1 MQNDE
6 RLNNQMVSNHCKNYN
21 NSIFGAS
28 SKSLG
33 KRNDYLVEFTEGV
46 KENNKIKGSFK
57 IYHKDI
63 DQHMSYIGK
72 NSNASK
78 ALNEYNNKNNYVY
91 SDINLKKVIVLLLSI
106 CAISLFLFEFYQ
118 MYKKIRSDDE
128 VNINYCYINFKE
140 NNCEVNINSNIE
152 YLRQECQKLMKCMS
166 HSTSILEYILKLF
179 RF

>member
-6 RLNNQMVSNHCKNYN
+6 GLNNQMISNNCRNYN

-33 KRNDYLVEFTEGV
+33 KRNNYMVEFTEGV

-63 DQHMSYIGK
+63 DQHMSYISK
-72 NSNASK
+72 NSNARK
-78 ALNEYNNKNNYVY
+78 ALNEYNNENNYYY
-91 SDINLKKVIVLLLSI
+91 SDINLKKVLFLLLSFCVI
-106 CAISLFLFEFYQ
+106 CLFLFEFYQ
-118 MYKKIRSDDE
+118 MYKRIRSDDQ
-128 VNINYCYINFKE
+128 VNTNYCYINFKE
-140 NNCEVNINSNIE
+140 NNCDVNINSKSE
-152 YLRQECQKLMKCMS
+152 FLRKECQKFMNCMS
-166 HSTSILEYILKLF
+166 YSTSILEYILKLF